1 MAVFLP
7 SDTSTIRYEET
18 DLASLH
24 SRPSHFVCGVYLI
37 CVRGTAVVSTGVQQY
52 ALGEQTE
59 LIFLTGSLI
68 QVLCAS
74 DDFTVRLLMFPKDV
88 FLKAVLPI
96 DTPYLNYTHEHP
108 CYRHTED
115 ERSQATWLQ
124 INLWMDMAQMLF
136 CGNVSPF
143 RQQQEY
149 NFLQGLLM
157 WLFNTIQ
164 EKLSVAKQYSRK
176 QAICHRFMQLVR
188 DVFLFCF
195 YACGMPFVD
204 VAFLKKSQITDGV
217 LAYHRRKTNQFVQIK
232 LSNVNCHFTVRI
244 AMS

>member
-18 DLASLH
+18 DLALLH

-115 ERSQATWLQ
+115 ERSQATWVQ

-136 CGNVSPF
+136 AVMYPRSGS
-143 RQQQEY
+143 
-149 NFLQGLLM
+149 
-157 WLFNTIQ
+157 
-164 EKLSVAKQYSRK
+164 S
-176 QAICHRFMQLVR
+176 
-188 DVFLFCF
+188 
-195 YACGMPFVD
+195 
-204 VAFLKKSQITDGV
+204 KSIISCKV
-217 LAYHRRKTNQFVQIK
+217 
-232 LSNVNCHFTVRI
+232 C
-244 AMS
+244 

>member
-74 DDFTVRLLMFPKDV
+74 DDFAVRLLMFPKDV
-88 FLKAVLPI
+88 
-96 DTPYLNYTHEHP
+96 
-108 CYRHTED
+108 
-115 ERSQATWLQ
+115 S
-124 INLWMDMAQMLF
+124 
-136 CGNVSPF
+136 
-143 RQQQEY
+143 
-149 NFLQGLLM
+149 
-157 WLFNTIQ
+157 
-164 EKLSVAKQYSRK
+164 
-176 QAICHRFMQLVR
+176 
-188 DVFLFCF
+188 
-195 YACGMPFVD
+195 
-204 VAFLKKSQITDGV
+204 
-217 LAYHRRKTNQFVQIK
+217 
-232 LSNVNCHFTVRI
+232 
-244 AMS
+244 

>member
-74 DDFTVRLLMFPKDV
+74 DDFAVRLLMFPKDV

-108 CYRHTED
+108 FYRHTAD
-115 ERSQATWLQ
+115 ERSQATWVQ

-136 CGNVSPF
+136 YGNVSPF

-157 WLFNTIQ
+157 
-164 EKLSVAKQYSRK
+164 
-176 QAICHRFMQLVR
+176 
-188 DVFLFCF
+188 
-195 YACGMPFVD
+195 
-204 VAFLKKSQITDGV
+204 
-217 LAYHRRKTNQFVQIK
+217 
-232 LSNVNCHFTVRI
+232 
-244 AMS
+244 

>member
-74 DDFTVRLLMFPKDV
+74 DDFMVRLLMFPKDV

-164 EKLSVAKQYSRK
+164 ESCRSRSSTAVSRRFATGSCSWCATMAHRSTK
-176 QAICHRFMQLVR
+176 WLFIQKSFASLHAICIRLPS
-188 DVFLFCF
+188 
-195 YACGMPFVD
+195 AIWVD
-204 VAFLKKSQITDGV
+204 VRLNS
-217 LAYHRRKTNQFVQIK
+217 
-232 LSNVNCHFTVRI
+232 
-244 AMS
+244 